1 MRSKKDLPI
10 VVTIKE
16 RCRSCYTCVRECPAK
31 AIKISS
37 AQAQV
42 IADRCIACGNCVKVC
57 RQNAKTV
64 LNSIPDVYELLHS
77 DSKVVALI
85 APSFPAEFHDM
96 YYMKFIGMVRSIGFD
111 YVCEVSFGADLVARQ
126 QRKFLEEPN
135 CKHYIS
141 TTCPA
146 VVGYVRRYHP
156 HLIPYLSPIVSPMIA
171 MARVVHELYG
181 KDLKIVFIGPCIAKK
196 GETALDEVINDVD
209 EVLTFAELRQMFN
222 DNCISPDSVITSEFD
237 PPFGDLGAIFPL
249 GHGMLQAAGI
259 DEDLTEGDVVSANGR
274 SDFIEAIRE
283 FESDDLHAKLVDV
296 LCCNGC
302 IMGAGMTTQDPIFK
316 RRSRISRF
324 TRHIVKQRDEK
335 EWQANIEKFSGIDL
349 LRTFDSFD
357 QRIRGPRG
365 EEIKKILIE
374 MGKLNPE
381 DELNCGA
388 CGYETCREHAIAIY
402 QGFAEDKM
410 CLPYT
415 IEQLSKTISE
425 LDLSTEQL
433 ANTKEALR
441 QSEKLAG
448 MGQLAAG
455 IAHELNN
462 PLGVVLMYAH
472 ILLDELEQNA
482 PIAKDLTLIVQEADR
497 CKGIVGGLLNFARKN
512 KVELRAVNLSELI
525 DNCLKIIKVP
535 DNISVKV
542 EHQTAGLTADID
554 KDQIIQVLS
563 NLINNAIT
571 AMSTGGKLTLRTES
585 DGERARL
592 IVADTG
598 HGIPEEYAKKV
609 FEPFFTT
616 KQIGQGTGLGLAVT
630 YGIIKMHRGD
640 IAFETNSDSTKG
652 PTGTRFIVSLPIHK
666 E

>member
-1 MRSKKDLPI
+1 MRSRKDQPI
-10 VVTIKE
+10 VVTVKE
-16 RCRSCYTCVRECPAK
+16 RCRACYTCVRECPAK

-37 AQAQV
+37 AQAE
-42 IADRCIACGNCVKVC
+42 IMADRCIACGNCVKVC

-64 LNSIPDVYELLHS
+64 LSSIAEVNELLHS
-77 DSKVVALI
+77 DSKVAAII

-96 YYMKFIGMVRSIGFD
+96 YYMKFIGMVRAIGFD
-111 YVCEVSFGADLVARQ
+111 YVCEVSFGADLVARK
-126 QRKFLEEPN
+126 QRELLEQPN
-135 CKHYIS
+135 GKHYIT

-156 HLIPYLSPIVSPMIA
+156 HLLPYLSPIVSPMIA
-171 MARVVHELYG
+171 MARVVHRMYG
-181 KDLKIVFIGPCIAKK
+181 DDVKIVFIGPCIAKK
-196 GETALDEVINDVD
+196 GEAALDELATDVD
-209 EVLTFAELRQMFN
+209 EALTFAELRRMFE
-222 DNCISPDSVITSEFD
+222 DNCISTDSVITSEFD

-324 TRHIVKQRDEK
+324 TRHIVKQRSAAEWK
-335 EWQANIEKFSGIDL
+335 EYIEKFSDL
-349 LRTFDSFD
+349 NLFRTYDAFD

-374 MGKLNPE
+374 MGKQNPE

-388 CGYETCREHAIAIY
+388 CGYDSCREHAIAIY

-472 ILLDELEQNA
+472 ILLDELEETSQMY
-482 PIAKDLTLIVQEADR
+482 KDLCLIVNEADR
-497 CKGIVGGLLNFARKN
+497 CKGIVSGLLNFARKN
-512 KVELRAVNLSELI
+512 KVELRETNLGELI
-525 DNCLKIIKVP
+525 DNCLKIIKLP
-535 DNISVKV
+535 DNIRVSV
-542 EHQTAGLTADID
+542 EHSPSPITADID

-571 AMSTGGKLTLRTES
+571 AMAGGGTLTLRTES
-585 DGERARL
+585 DGTNASL
-592 IVADTG
+592 IVSDTG

-630 YGIIKMHRGD
+630 YGIIKMHRGN
-640 IAFETNSDSTKG
+640 ISFETNADPAKG
-652 PTGTRFIVSLPIHK
+652 PTGTKFIVTLPIRR